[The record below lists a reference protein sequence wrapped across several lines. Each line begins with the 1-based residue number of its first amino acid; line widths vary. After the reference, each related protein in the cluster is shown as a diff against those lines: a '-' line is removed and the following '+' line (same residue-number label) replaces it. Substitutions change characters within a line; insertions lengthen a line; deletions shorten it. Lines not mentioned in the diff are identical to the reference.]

1 MSQPLPQKDFQWCD
15 KWSIETD
22 MDKVSESIMQI
33 DPESDTGYFFEVNP
47 HYFVLFIYFF
57 FGRLMWSIQIVYTIN
72 IAIIHYFQ
80 KIEK

>member
-57 FGRLMWSIQIVYTIN
+57 FFFLVG
-72 IAIIHYFQ
+72 
-80 KIEK
+80 